1 MSGQNLW
8 TIDELIAATGGKLIG
23 DVTKDLNGVEI
34 DSRAVSDGDIF
45 IAIKGDVQDGHKFV
59 ANALKAGAGL
69 AVVSMFDDEMSQCG
83 PLLVVADT
91 LDAMEKMGRAS
102 RARSKAKIIAVTGS
116 VGKTTTKDALGVAL
130 NATGTGRGKTH
141 TSLASFNNHWGVP
154 LTLARMP
161 RDTEYGV
168 FEVGMN
174 HAGEI
179 STLVAMVRPHIAIIT
194 AVAESHLG
202 HFASIEAIADAKAE
216 IFEGIEAGGSAII
229 NRDSVFFDRLKQKAN
244 ELGVLNVVGFG
255 HHDEAEIHLKKSV
268 LHNTC
273 SCVSANVLGDDV
285 TFKLGAPG
293 EHVVMNTL
301 AVLGAVKLAG
311 ADLALAALSLSQLE
325 PPKGRGVRLQL
336 QTPDGSF
343 LVIDESYNANPVSMR
358 AALALLKRAEPK
370 GAGRRVAV
378 VGDMLELGENA
389 ADLHK
394 GLSQAIEEAGVDS
407 VYACGPFMKLM
418 FDSLPAGRR
427 AAWFETSKQLE
438 SQLLDEVRSGD
449 VMMIKGSLGSKMG
462 PLVTALQNKFKR
474 NDKASA

>member
-1 MSGQNLW
+1 MSRQDLW
-8 TIDELIAATGGKLIG
+8 TIDELIEATGGKLIG
-23 DVTKDLNGVEI
+23 DVTQNLNGVEI
-34 DSRAVSDGDIF
+34 DSRAVSNGDIF
-45 IAIKGDVQDGHKFV
+45 IAIKGDVQDGHKYV
-59 ANALKAGAGL
+59 ASALKAGAGL
-69 AVVSMFDDEMSQCG
+69 AVVATYDDEMSLCG
-83 PLLVVADT
+83 ALLVVADT
-91 LDAMEKMGRAS
+91 LDAMEKMGLAS
-102 RARSKAKIIAVTGS
+102 RARSTAKIIAVTGS

-161 RDTEYGV
+161 RDTAYGV

-202 HFASIEAIADAKAE
+202 HFASVEAIADAKAE

-229 NRDSVFFDRLKQKAN
+229 NRDSVFFGRLKQKAN
-244 ELGVLNVVGFG
+244 DLGVLNVVGFG
-255 HHDEAEIHLKKSV
+255 HHEEAEIHLKKSV

-311 ADLALAALSLSQLE
+311 ADLALAALSLGQLE
-325 PPKGRGVRLQL
+325 PPKGRGVRLRL

-378 VGDMLELGENA
+378 VGDMLELGENS

-418 FDSLPAGRR
+418 FDSLPINRR
-427 AAWFETSKQLE
+427 AAWFETSEQLE
-438 SQLLDEVRSGD
+438 SRLLDEVRSGD

-474 NDKASA
+474 TDKARA